1 MSVLQEQYHDEL
13 NQEGIGELFSSIS
26 NVRKEKSAEDT
37 GVAEEILLDLQQVA
51 EDAQICLRF

>member
-1 MSVLQEQYHDEL
+1 MSVLQEQYHDDL
-13 NQEGIGELFSSIS
+13 NQEGKGELFPFIS

-37 GVAEEILLDLQQVA
+37 GVGKEILLDLQQVA